1 MCMYVYLCKYMH
13 THFLYTCVYISIV
26 FLFCEVGA
34 YVKTREYNV
43 ILLLLLCKTLEH
55 ACAFSMLNTSTGKIK
70 EEKKL
75 YYSYHPKNYDRNISL
90 LTYIFVKVFY
100 FKEFLKRERLRR
112 DFVVYGLFQVELFIA

>member
-70 EEKKL
+70 EEK
-75 YYSYHPKNYDRNISL
+75 NYIILITQRI
-90 LTYIFVKVFY
+90 TIAIFRY
-100 FKEFLKRERLRR
+100 
-112 DFVVYGLFQVELFIA
+112 